1 MPINIL
7 MPEAFAEQY
16 IGGQSFLNVA
26 EELKLNVVSNSP
38 LLSGSLINIPLPSN
52 LLKCNNNGAKHL
64 QLIRSI
70 PSKALVCT
78 LIGQKLNRHVKK
90 NLEVLSVPPLDEGEW
105 LNVFVPSTEAR
116 PPE

>member
-1 MPINIL
+1 LLDIT
-7 MPEAFAEQY
+7 
-16 IGGQSFLNVA
+16 

-38 LLSGSLINIPLPSN
+38 LLSGSLINIPMPAD

-78 LIGQKLNRHVKK
+78 LIGQKLNRHVRK
-90 NLEVLSVPPLDEGEW
+90 NLEVLYVPPLDEGEW
-105 LNVFVPSTEAR
+105 LNVFVPQ
-116 PPE
+116 PEPSPIQA